1 MGKTMKKFLCTL
13 LVVVM
18 CLTSAP
24 LQGFVGLEWLDINFG
39 EWFGSKASAAEYTE
53 GYYTYTLADGKATI
67 TDVDISISGDVVIPS
82 KLGGCI
88 VTAIDD
94 SAFGYCENLIRI
106 TVPDSITTIGD
117 YAFDRCYSLTS
128 ITIPDSVTIIGVGA
142 FYCCHSLTSVT
153 IPDFVTAIGDCTFT
167 SCYSLSSI
175 TIPDSVTIIG
185 YDAFIGCDDLTNIT
199 IPNSVTTIGASAFS
213 SCDGLTNIT
222 IPDSVTTIGVG
233 AFSNCGRLTS
243 INVDAGN
250 SAYSSDSRG
259 VLFDKNKT
267 TLIQYP
273 AGNENVEYI
282 IPNFITTI
290 GDFAFSGH
298 RCLTSITIPNSVT
311 TIGASAFS
319 HVDSL
324 TSITIPDSVTIIG
337 DHAFF
342 YCESLTSII
351 LSDSVTTI
359 SDKTFFHCESLTSIT
374 IPDSVTTIGDYAF
387 YYCTSLTSVTISDNV
402 RSIWHSAFEDC
413 TNLTDIY
420 YTGTEEQWSEILIG
434 YDSGELSNTTIHYNS
449 AGPDN
454 TTNGDSNTS
463 VENKEYYGMLESV
476 GWSIPL
482 NGEKYISQIT
492 VDGDSYAVK
501 KGVLNNDFGSNLDKY
516 VSFVIKNDEVIEVNL
531 IEVHTGKL
539 EKNSLVIILN
549 GDESY
554 YEILVDGKNYRVSDN
569 VNAEKVDDKVG
580 RNIVF
585 VTENNRVVWLEAEM
599 LLEPYISAYIDPN
612 DLSNGYDGEIYP
624 AGAINDYDFVYNGK
638 EAKIKYSHHMR
649 PIYINIYN
657 GLNTKLFDGAPD
669 YCADAMKLLYQYD
682 VNVSE
687 IRLTTS
693 NKKVVTFN
701 DDEILTVTGINNTI
715 KSGKTYVV
723 DTGKNLKVNPD
734 YKMKEKNET
743 YYVYCDI
750 KGTVNGRTFTNQ
762 TTEEINLIDNGKY
775 LIINNNSNNNTNNN
789 DSNSSDNI
797 NYQINNLAQKAAE
810 KLSAIS
816 GEIALQGIKANVPDL
831 FTDAQLDAIGDM
843 LLCEVAMAAAPEDT
857 YKEALSEKI
866 IDKIFSIDTNFLG
879 VKSGEVSVTVAVDS
893 KKYGNVKVKF
903 ICEFSGYLLS
913 GSPFAY
919 MGNIDYEIVGGKG
932 ESKINKK
939 SGFAGALSG
948 VDMESFC
955 NAAYD
960 VALSEIKSGYN
971 KVWGDNAN
979 AAADIIFNKTVK
991 DILKYTKKSVSGIYW
1006 DIITTPATSV
1016 KVECPVDV
1024 FVYDENDNL
1033 VASVENNRVTL
1044 TDPEVE
1050 MSVNGDTKHIKI
1062 YSKAYRIAYKAFSEG
1077 SLKVTVEECGGLD
1090 SVIRTTVID
1099 NIPLKAGAKFTQ
1111 DIDGTVLEDSDYSIV
1126 GQNEI
1131 YGHDSDTII
1140 FHEHISNEIW
1150 NVGKVSTCTENGWSW
1165 SNCTI
1170 CGDCLTADEELV
1182 GHTFNEGESKCSN
1195 CNFDKA
1201 DECSCNCHASGIKKF
1216 FFNFILFFQKIFKK
1230 NAVCACGVAHY

>member
-1 MGKTMKKFLCTL
+1 MGKTFKKIVCTF
-13 LVVVM
+13 LVVIM
-18 CLTSAP
+18 CLTVSP
-24 LQGFVGLEWLDINFG
+24 LQGFVGIKWLDFS
-39 EWFGSKASAAEYTE
+39 EWFSSRANAAE
-53 GYYTYTLADGKATI
+53 LAATGQCG
-67 TDVDISISGDVVIPS
+67 DNVYWSYDIATGELVISGAGHMRDYQYISDSPFYKSNIKSVVINY
-82 KLGGCI
+82 G
-88 VTAIDD
+88 
-94 SAFGYCENLIRI
+94 
-106 TVPDSITTIGD
+106 ITTIGD
-117 YAFDRCYSLTS
+117 YAFGECTSLES
-128 ITIPDSVTIIGVGA
+128 VTIPDSVTSIGCFA
-142 FYCCHSLTSVT
+142 FYNTGYYNDTSNWTNGVLYIDNHLIKANSSITSCSIKDGVKTIASFAFSGCTLLANITIPSSVINIGDSAFSGCTSLT
-153 IPDFVTAIGDCTFT
+153 D
-167 SCYSLSSI
+167 I
-175 TIPDSVTIIG
+175 TIPDGVTSIGGYAFYWCTSLISVTIG
-185 YDAFIGCDDLTNIT
+185 D
-199 IPNSVTTIGASAFS
+199 SVTTIEEYTFYECTSLES
-213 SCDGLTNIT
+213 VT
-222 IPDSVTTIGVG
+222 IGDSVTTIGYC
-233 AFSNCGRLTS
+233 AFSSCT
-243 INVDAGN
+243 
-250 SAYSSDSRG
+250 
-259 VLFDKNKT
+259 
-267 TLIQYP
+267 
-273 AGNENVEYI
+273 
-282 IPNFITTI
+282 
-290 GDFAFSGH
+290 
-298 RCLTSITIPNSVT
+298 
-311 TIGASAFS
+311 
-319 HVDSL
+319 
-324 TSITIPDSVTIIG
+324 
-337 DHAFF
+337 
-342 YCESLTSII
+342 
-351 LSDSVTTI
+351 
-359 SDKTFFHCESLTSIT
+359 SLTSIT
-374 IPDSVTTIGDYAF
+374 IPDSVTTIGDCAFSVCTSFTSVTIPNSVTTIGYYAF
-387 YYCTSLTSVTISDNV
+387 GCCTSLESVTIGDGVTTIEHSTFEWCISLTSVTIPDNV
-402 RSIWHSAFEDC
+402 TTIGYGAFNYCDSF
-413 TNLTDIY
+413 TDVY
-420 YTGTEEQWSEILIG
+420 YGGTEEQWNEMSISNDNI
-434 YDSGELSNTTIHYNS
+434 ELTNATIHYNS
-449 AGPDN
+449 TGPSDN
-454 TTNGDSNTS
+454 LNNSDNITS
-463 VENKEYYGMLESV
+463 FKTKYYYGILESV
-476 GWSIPL
+476 GWSIQI
-482 NGEKYISQIT
+482 NGEKYISKIT
-492 VDGDSYAVK
+492 VDGKNYTVK
-501 KGVLNNDFGSNLDKY
+501 KGALNNNFESNLDKY
-516 VSFVIKNDEVIEVNL
+516 ISFITKNDEVIKVNL
-531 IEVHTGKL
+531 VEVHTGKL

-554 YEILVDGKNYRVSDN
+554 YEILVDGKTYRVSDN
-569 VNAEKVDDKVG
+569 VDSDEVDDKVG
-580 RNIVF
+580 RNVVF
-585 VTENNRVVWLEAEM
+585 ITENNRVVWIEAEM
-599 LLEPYISAYIDPN
+599 ELNPYISAYIDPN
-612 DLSNGYDGEIYP
+612 DLRSQYEGGLYAATNSY
-624 AGAINDYDFVYNGK
+624 NFVYNGK
-638 EAKIKYSHHMR
+638 DAEIKYTNHLR
-649 PIYINIYN
+649 PIYINVYN
-657 GLNTKLFDGAPD
+657 GLDTKLFDGAPD
-669 YCADAMKLLYQYD
+669 YCADVMEMLYKYD
-682 VNVSE
+682 VNISE
-687 IRLTTS
+687 IKLTTS
-693 NKKVVTFN
+693 NRKVVTFN
-701 DDEILTVTGINNTI
+701 DDEILTVTGINNTV

-775 LIINNNSNNNTNNN
+775 LIVNNNSNNNTNNN

-810 KLSAIS
+810 ELSAIS
-816 GEIALQGIKANVPDL
+816 GEIALHGIKANVPDL

-919 MGNIDYEIVGGKG
+919 MGNIDYEIVDGKG

-1131 YGHDSDTII
+1131 YGHDSDKIV

-1150 NVGKVSTCTENGWSW
+1150 VVGKISTCTENGWSW

-1170 CGDCLTADEELV
+1170 CGDCLTADEELA
-1182 GHTFNEGESKCSN
+1182 GHTFNEGDSKCSN
-1195 CNFDKA
+1195 CDFDKA
-1201 DECSCNCHASGIKKF
+1201 DNCGCKCHKSGIAKIIFKI
-1216 FFNFILFFQKIFKK
+1216 ILIFQKIFKK
-1230 NAVCACGVAHY
+1230 NRICEGCGVYHY